1 MLLSFYKNV
10 DFFQQKYILNP
21 PIRRLLTSGASESGF
36 HKMCGEYL
44 YAYRQEDYATEELGL
59 ETTGDGLAETDAE
72 QVTRYGEEEGYEA
85 YDEERKR
92 DGGERR
98 VA

>member
-1 MLLSFYKNV
+1 
-10 DFFQQKYILNP
+10 
-21 PIRRLLTSGASESGF
+21 
-36 HKMCGEYL
+36 MCGEYL

-59 ETTGDGLAETDAE
+59 ETAGDGLAETDAE